1 MKNNFDFNQ
10 LFKSGVNYQ
19 RLSDSQIVKEK
30 IDQNYRKQGN
40 IRYGEQKAFTC
51 LGVRS
56 KNSLEDYL
64 RKVQNFITLA
74 KKSENQLVLTLEIES
89 FALRRKLSQQLQNI
103 YRVTNEIYTTFNR
116 RSPNFEII
124 FQKPRPEPKEESKD
138 SKEKH
143 QHKKKKVTEAD
154 CELSDYDRVIE
165 GKRDGYNVVFE
176 DDKCIAIQA
185 TSEHLKVHLEVVA
198 KASNNQSLEKSS
210 PELVGHMMLVAKKL
224 AEKMGL
230 D

>member
-1 MKNNFDFNQ
+1 M
-10 LFKSGVNYQ
+10 FKHGVNYQ
-19 RLSDSQIVKEK
+19 RLSDSQTVEEK
-30 IDQNYRKQGN
+30 IRQSYRKQGN
-40 IRYGEQKAFTC
+40 IRYGEHKAYTC

-89 FALRRKLSQQLQNI
+89 FALRRKLSQQLQAI
-103 YRVTNEIYTTFNR
+103 YKVTNEIYTTFNR

-124 FQKPRPEPKEESKD
+124 FQKPRPEPSSKEESK
-138 SKEKH
+138 EK
-143 QHKKKKVTEAD
+143 QHYKKQKVTEAD
-154 CELSDYDRVIE
+154 CELSDYDRVI
-165 GKRDGYNVVFE
+165 GGQRDGYNVVYE
-176 DDKCIAIQA
+176 DDRCIAIQA
-185 TSEHLKVHLEVVA
+185 TSDQLKVHLEVVA

-210 PELVGHMMLVAKKL
+210 PELVGHIMLVAKNL
-224 AEKMGL
+224 AAKMNLENGYRIIV